1 LSSDKIVI
9 ANS

>member
-1 LSSDKIVI
+1 VI